1 MLEEQILFLKSI
13 TKTKQNII
21 TDIYKHPLNEKE
33 IHIWTLRTQE
43 CFDVL
48 IGLSLCIYAMVS
60 QFAFFFLKAHAQDAA
75 RTQNRVDDAEND
87 SRFNFP
93 ANRRG
98 SEST

>member
-43 CFDVL
+43 CFDWFVSL
-48 IGLSLCIYAMVS
+48 YLCYGLSIC
-60 QFAFFFLKAHAQDAA
+60 FFFLKAHAQDAA

>member
-1 MLEEQILFLKSI
+1 MKRKYTFEHSELK
-13 TKTKQNII
+13 N
-21 TDIYKHPLNEKE
+21 
-33 IHIWTLRTQE
+33 
-43 CFDVL
+43 VL
-48 IGLSLCIYAMVS
+48 IGLFLCIYAMVS